1 MQQAQVQEEAQRAVL
16 NLIVRV
22 EEEILRREL
31 ERAQQ
36 RQEVESD
43 EATDE
48 YGRNAGEAR

>member
-1 MQQAQVQEEAQRAVL
+1 MQEEAQRAVL

-31 ERAQQ
+31 ERAQ
-36 RQEVESD
+36 RAQEAEFD

-48 YGRNAGEAR
+48 YGRAFF